1 MNRRQFIAG
10 GGCCAACLALGR
22 AHAQSA
28 VWQAPQRFYR
38 PDIATDEGGLWAL
51 MAREEARLSRSPF
64 LLKDARLHD
73 YIQGIACSLGGEHC
87 PDIRVHLV
95 RTPLFNAS
103 MAPNGMMQIWTGL
116 LLRVDNEAQL
126 AAVIGH
132 EIGHYLE
139 RHSLERLRDT
149 KSRAA
154 FGQFMGLFGA
164 IGAIGTLAALAG
176 AFAYSREQE
185 SAADRIG
192 AILMRKAGY
201 DVAEAARVW
210 ENMLVELKAK
220 QGENWDNSPMF
231 AFHPPAAE
239 RQAALHRFAEDEK
252 GGVARQAEWQ
262 TMVRP
267 FMRDWL
273 GEEIKRGQ
281 HEESLALFAR
291 LMARSPE
298 SPDFPFARGEVRRLR
313 AKDGDLDAAL
323 DDYRKA
329 VSLGAEP
336 AETHRGM
343 GLIHRVRANSSQARI
358 SFQRYLDLAPTA
370 ADSDLIKSYLEELPA

>member
-1 MNRRQFIAG
+1 MNRRQFIVA
-10 GGCCAACLALGR
+10 GGCCGTCLALGQVR
-22 AHAQSA
+22 AQPA
-28 VWQAPQRFYR
+28 VWQAPQRFSK
-38 PDIATDEGGLWAL
+38 PDIATDEGGLWSL
-51 MAREEARLSRSPF
+51 MAREESRLRRSPF
-64 LLKDARLHD
+64 LLKDAALND
-73 YIQGIACSLGGEHC
+73 YIQSTACRIGGEHC

-95 RTPLFNAS
+95 RTPHFNAS

-116 LLRVDNEAQL
+116 LLGVDNEAQL

-139 RHSLERLRDT
+139 RHSLERLRDA

-164 IGAIGTLAALAG
+164 VGAIGTLAVLAG

-192 AILMRKAGY
+192 AILMRRAGY

-210 ENMLVELKAK
+210 ENMLVELKARP
-220 QGENWDNSPMF
+220 GENWDKSPML

-239 RQAALHRFAEDEK
+239 RQAALHGFAEQEK
-252 GGVARQAEWQ
+252 GGVTRQAEWQ
-262 TMVRP
+262 AMVRP

-281 HEESLALFAR
+281 YEESLALLAR
-291 LMARSPE
+291 LIARSPE
-298 SPDFPFARGEVRRLR
+298 SPDFPYARGEVRRLR
-313 AKDGDLDAAL
+313 AKDGDLDAAMA
-323 DDYRKA
+323 DYLNA
-329 VSLGAEP
+329 ISIGGEP

-343 GLIHRVRANSSQARI
+343 GMIHRIRADAAKARI
-358 SFQRYLDLAPTA
+358 CFQRYLDLSPTA
-370 ADSDLIKSYLEELPA
+370 ADSELIKSYLEELPT

>member
-1 MNRRQFIAG
+1 MNRRQFIAAG
-10 GGCCAACLALGR
+10 GYCGACLAFGQ

-28 VWQAPQRFYR
+28 IWQAPSRFIK
-38 PDIATDEGGLWAL
+38 PDIATDEGGLWSL
-51 MAREEARLSRSPF
+51 MAREETRLRRSPF
-64 LLKDARLHD
+64 LLKDDRLHGYVQD
-73 YIQGIACSLGGEHC
+73 IACRLGGEHC

-95 RTPLFNAS
+95 RTPHFNAT

-139 RHSLERLRDT
+139 RHSLDRLRDA

-154 FGQFMGLFGA
+154 FGQFMGLFGVV
-164 IGAIGTLAALAG
+164 GAIGSLATLAG

-185 SAADRIG
+185 STADRIG
-192 AILMRKAGY
+192 ATLMRKAGY
-201 DVAEAARVW
+201 DAGEAARVW
-210 ENMLVELKAK
+210 ENMLLELKARPSE
-220 QGENWDNSPMF
+220 GWDNSPMF

-239 RQAALHRFAEDEK
+239 RQAALKRFAETER
-252 GGVARQAEWQ
+252 GGVVRSAEWQ
-262 TMVRP
+262 SMVRP

-281 HEESLALFAR
+281 HDESLALLTR

-298 SPDFPFARGEVRRLR
+298 SPDFAHARGEVRRLR
-313 AKDGDLDAAL
+313 AKEGDLDAAL

-329 VSLGAEP
+329 IGLGAEP
-336 AETHRGM
+336 AEAHRGM
-343 GLIHRVRANSSQARI
+343 GMIHRVRADAAQART
-358 SFQRYLDLAPTA
+358 SFRRYLELAPAA
-370 ADSDLIKSYLEELPA
+370 ADAELIKSYLEELPT